1 MPAHFHIH
9 DADPK
14 LKDKRKLSAY
24 LDSLVHQHL
33 EGIKKIKLHY
43 IFCSDEHLLGIN
55 KQFLDHDTYTDI
67 ITFDLSEKQSELI
80 GEIYISVDRIVD
92 NAAKFNTDIILELHR
107 VIFHGCLH
115 LCGFGDKNAVD
126 KQEMTQQ
133 EDICLNHYFN
143 PQLQDH

>member
-14 LKDKRKLSAY
+14 LKDKRPLSAY
-24 LDSLVHQHL
+24 LDSLVQQHL

-55 KQFLDHDTYTDI
+55 KQFLNHDTYTDI
-67 ITFDLSEKQSELI
+67 ITFDLSEKPSELI

-92 NAAKFNTDIILELHR
+92 NAAKFNTDFVQELHR
-107 VIFHGCLH
+107 VLFHGCLH
-115 LCGFGDKNAVD
+115 LCGFSDKNAAD
-126 KQEMTQQ
+126 KQEMTK
-133 EDICLNHYFN
+133 EEGICLNHYFN
-143 PQLQDH
+143 S